1 MTRPRLGLRQRTSAP
16 TTPRSSSAACAVDR
30 RSIWPSTAAASVL
43 TVLLAG
49 CASDGPTTPPT
60 EITLAD
66 FSTPPSAPRTIV
78 AVPEEVFAP
87 EVETEVSVER
97 VGDAVVEQEREV
109 VEVDTAEGPA
119 PVIASRSSALV
130 EPLPPGR
137 EWPVES
143 LVGQINGR
151 PIFAGEFL
159 EPIEAR
165 LLRIAGLPDRAES
178 RQAMIELVRR
188 RFEEFVDSELV
199 ISEAESGLSPEQ
211 KQGLFAWLL
220 DMREEEIARRG
231 GNVASAESSVLEEQ
245 GLSLEEFMDRR
256 RDLALASDL
265 LRKKIEPRV
274 IVSWRD
280 IEQEYRRREVE
291 FNPPGLVRVGRIR
304 LTERGDGA
312 EAIASVKERFAA
324 GESFAEVATSLGLPD
339 GGFWRQ
345 FPLPAEGI
353 AGLDLAAPFREAI
366 DGVPVG
372 QAGPP
377 IERPTSTT
385 WLAVLSI
392 DRPPALSLFDPM
404 VQLALREGLRAQ
416 QFAIEQRRYL
426 ESLRRR
432 WVSDDLNTMR
442 ARLVAIAL
450 DRYYR

>member
-1 MTRPRLGLRQRTSAP
+1 MSRLRTGTRHRTS
-16 TTPRSSSAACAVDR
+16 TTWRHASLPRATAASLTLLLAACN
-30 RSIWPSTAAASVL
+30 STGPS
-43 TVLLAG
+43 
-49 CASDGPTTPPT
+49 GPAT

-66 FSTPPSAPRTIV
+66 FAREPDTPQPIV
-78 AVPEEVFAP
+78 AVPEAVFAP
-87 EVETEVSVER
+87 EVETEASVER
-97 VGDAVVEQEREV
+97 IGDAVVEREREV
-109 VEVDTAEGPA
+109 VEVETPEGVVA
-119 PVIASRSSALV
+119 PVVAERSASLV
-130 EPLPPGR
+130 ETLPPGR

-165 LLRIAGLPDRAES
+165 LLRIAAIPDRAEA
-178 RQAMIELVRR
+178 RQAMIELVRA

-220 DMREEEIARRG
+220 DMREQEIARRG

-245 GLSLEEFMDRR
+245 GLSLEEFMTRR
-256 RDLALASDL
+256 RDIALASDL
-265 LRKKIEPRV
+265 LRKKIDPRV

-280 IEQEYRRREVE
+280 IEQEYRRREAE
-291 FNPPGLVRVGRIR
+291 FNPPGLVRLGRIR
-304 LTERGDGA
+304 LTERRDGA
-312 EAIASVKERFAA
+312 EAIASVKERLAS
-324 GESFAEVATSLGLPD
+324 GEPFAEVAASLDLPD
-339 GGFWRQ
+339 GGFWRE

-366 DGVPVG
+366 EGVPVG

-377 IERPTSTT
+377 IESATSTT

-392 DRPPALSLFDPM
+392 EQPPAMSLFDPM

-432 WVSDDLNTMR
+432 WVSDDLATMQ

-450 DRYYR
+450 ERYYR

>member
-1 MTRPRLGLRQRTSAP
+1 MAP
-16 TTPRSSSAACAVDR
+16 ASSSGDEGGS
-30 RSIWPSTAAASVL
+30 RSFKASQASRGCRVL
-43 TVLLAG
+43 HMLAIATLAAG
-49 CASDGPTTPPT
+49 CTSTEPTAPPT

-66 FSTPPSAPRTIV
+66 FAKAPASPRTIV
-78 AVPEEVFAP
+78 AVPDEVFAP
-87 EVETEVSVER
+87 EVETEVSIER
-97 VGDAVVEQEREV
+97 IGDAVVQREREV
-109 VEVDTAEGPA
+109 VEVETPEGTVA
-119 PVIASRSSALV
+119 PVVASRSSGLV

-165 LLRIAGLPDRAES
+165 LLRIAALPDRTDA
-178 RQAMIELVRR
+178 RQAIIDLVRA

-220 DMREEEIARRG
+220 DLREEEIARRG

-245 GLSLEEFMDRR
+245 GLSLEEFMSRR
-256 RDLALASDL
+256 REIALASDL

-280 IEQEYRRREVE
+280 IEQEYRRREAE
-291 FNPPGLVRVGRIR
+291 FNPPGVVRLGRIR

-312 EAIASVKERFAA
+312 EAIAAVKERLAA
-324 GESFAEVATSLGLPD
+324 GTPFAEVATSLGLED
-339 GGFWRQ
+339 GGFWRE

-353 AGLDLAAPFREAI
+353 AGLDLAEPFRAALE
-366 DGVPVG
+366 GVPVG
-372 QAGPP
+372 RAGPP

-392 DRPPALSLFDPM
+392 ERPPALSLFDPM
-404 VQLALREGLRAQ
+404 VQLAIREGLRAQ